1 MKKYFLKSSSGK
13 YMARTNGNKLYLT
26 SRSVDKLT
34 YTNGIKLIN
43 IRKSSIPKELAQFGP
58 YILYYEDDDNI
69 EINSEKSI
77 SEQIKNNEGICYK
90 DETPGEYQEIK
101 QKINDLSNTIQTLLS
116 EKDNLVNSLSEVN
129 GKEQDILHYIEFNK
143 FNAAEGYKLSKRLQN
158 IRKERRIIK
167 NKIDI
172 INVIKQDNCYDL
184 IYGKTL
190 ERLDGIE
197 NRKYTPRV
205 LNDLFNDKAI

>member
-1 MKKYFLKSSSGK
+1 
-13 YMARTNGNKLYLT
+13 MARTNGNKLYLT

-190 ERLDGIE
+190 ERLDGIK
-197 NRKYTPRV
+197 NRKYSPRV
-205 LNDLFNDKAI
+205 LNDLFNDKEI

>member
-1 MKKYFLKSSSGK
+1 
-13 YMARTNGNKLYLT
+13 MARTNGNKLYLT

-77 SEQIKNNEGICYK
+77 SEQIKNNERICCK
-90 DETPGEYQEIK
+90 DESPAEYQEIK

-116 EKDNLVNSLSEVN
+116 EKDNLVNSLSEVD
-129 GKEQDILHYIEFNK
+129 GKEQDVLHYIEFNK
-143 FNAAEGYKLSKRLQN
+143 FNAAEGYKLSKKLQD

-167 NKIDI
+167 NKIDT
-172 INVIKQDNCYDL
+172 INIIKQDNCYDL

-205 LNDLFNDKAI
+205 LNNLFNDKAI

>member
-190 ERLDGIE
+190 ERLDGIK
-197 NRKYTPRV
+197 NRKYSPRV
-205 LNDLFNDKAI
+205 LNDLFNDKEI

>member
-58 YILYYEDDDNI
+58 YILYYVDDDNI

-90 DETPGEYQEIK
+90 YETPGEYQEIK

-143 FNAAEGYKLSKRLQN
+143 FNAAEGYKLSKRLQD
-158 IRKERRIIK
+158 IRKKRRIIK

-205 LNDLFNDKAI
+205 LNGLFNDKAI

>member
-1 MKKYFLKSSSGK
+1 
-13 YMARTNGNKLYLT
+13 MARTNGNKLYLT

-190 ERLDGIE
+190 ERLDGIK
-197 NRKYTPRV
+197 NRKYSPRV

>member
-190 ERLDGIE
+190 ERLDGIK
-197 NRKYTPRV
+197 NRKYSPRV

>member
-143 FNAAEGYKLSKRLQN
+143 FNAAEGYKLSKRLQD
-158 IRKERRIIK
+158 IRKKRRIIK

-190 ERLDGIE
+190 ERLDGIK
-197 NRKYTPRV
+197 NRKYSPRV

>member
-1 MKKYFLKSSSGK
+1 
-13 YMARTNGNKLYLT
+13 MARTNGNKLYLT

-90 DETPGEYQEIK
+90 DESLVEYQKIK

-116 EKDNLVNSLSEVN
+116 EKNNLVNSLREVD

-143 FNAAEGYKLSKRLQN
+143 FNAAEGYKLSKKLQD

-167 NKIDI
+167 NKIDV
-172 INVIKQDNCYDL
+172 INIIKQDNCYDL

-205 LNDLFNDKAI
+205 LNNLFNDKAI

>member
-90 DETPGEYQEIK
+90 DETPGEYQEIE
-101 QKINDLSNTIQTLLS
+101 QKINDLSNTIQILLS

-129 GKEQDILHYIEFNK
+129 GEEQDILHYIEFNK

-190 ERLDGIE
+190 ERLDGIK

-205 LNDLFNDKAI
+205 LNELFNDKAI

>member
-69 EINSEKSI
+69 EINSEKAI

-90 DETPGEYQEIK
+90 DESPVEYQEIK

-143 FNAAEGYKLSKRLQN
+143 FNAAEGYKLSKKLQD

-172 INVIKQDNCYDL
+172 INIIKQDNCYDL

-205 LNDLFNDKAI
+205 LNNLFNDKVI